1 MRVKAK
7 VTLQYGIIRKEG
19 TEFSLTDPK
28 HFDAKVMVAVDPLP
42 KAVKAAGKAAAP
54 AAPAKKAE
62 APAAP
67 TQPPAEL
74 VLGDEEGDDEPV
86 TEEGDEQADGGDA
99 ASETDEGETA
109 PAEPVAAPAQGGS
122 SAPVQRRRS
131 TAAQRGN
138 A

>member
-42 KAVKAAGKAAAP
+42 KAAKAAGKAAAP
-54 AAPAKKAE
+54 AAAKKAE

-67 TQPPAEL
+67 TQPPAEIIL
-74 VLGDEEGDDEPV
+74 DDEGDNEPV

-99 ASETDEGETA
+99 ANETDEGDDA
-109 PAEPVAAPAQGGS
+109 PAETVAAPAQGGS